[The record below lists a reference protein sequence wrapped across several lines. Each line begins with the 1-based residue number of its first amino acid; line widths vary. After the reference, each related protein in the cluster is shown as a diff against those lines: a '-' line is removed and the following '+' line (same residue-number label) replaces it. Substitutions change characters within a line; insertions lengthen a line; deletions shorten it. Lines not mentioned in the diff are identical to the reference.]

1 MKKILAL
8 FLSLL
13 MLLSTVSVTVFANPV
28 GFQEKNV
35 YETNDYVT
43 DDQLAILAKL
53 GITSWSSISSLG
65 YRHEEVVS
73 RWFVAFWL
81 YNMGV
86 SENVPANGFETMF
99 KDLTSEHKW
108 YSRIKGAVQAGL
120 MQGYPD
126 GYFRPNEPVSTDEAT
141 EVMLKVL
148 GYQPYIKIFGKAQA
162 LKQTKIMEGIPAGE
176 SMTQDMMMRMIYN
189 TLNSPAIST
198 NAWTAYANG
207 DVDITYVIDE
217 SYLGFEHLYGVKHE
231 MAVLDGIQGST
242 LVESG
247 DIIKDGYV
255 TIAGV
260 DYEYAD
266 DATDLLGYRVNYLY
280 KEQNGIRKIVH
291 LFKSEKNE
299 ELVLE
304 HDMIESFENGVY
316 TYYNEN
322 DKEKTVVI
330 SPETHVIYNDVANPA
345 YTQEEMIPSFG
356 KVTFIDNNG
365 KKGYEVVKIDDY
377 DFYFSS
383 AINATTNKIIDSE
396 GDVVKTLDLSEPDYL
411 EIWNG
416 NSQIAFGRIKKSNL
430 LVVKRSSANSDFDR
444 VKVECFK
451 VSNKSV
457 KVSAVREDYIETS
470 SGRFDVWSGVVDAF
484 EMGKYYNLYK
494 YNDVVVLAI
503 EDAESGYEYAY
514 LINMGVDGDAF
525 NKFTRFAVV
534 DMDGNFNEYE
544 GAEKINVD
552 GTVVDNVDTM
562 WNNLNRS
569 ALMTNGYSEDYPLSQ
584 PVRLDYNSIG
594 QINKIDT
601 YYHDAEKEDENAIRI
616 IENAAGS
623 PQYNSYAHGL
633 YSLIEGSTT
642 VYQNLVASIETST
655 NILFIPGD
663 RFEEDSYMSRAL
675 TNGEKYKLDIA
686 GIADNIYI
694 ADNVFVYYN
703 PQNDGI
709 GGWTRQFII
718 SDLEKGINDD
728 GEIVC
733 TVSGY
738 YINQTK
744 EYTCEE
750 ELFNQFEIGD
760 IYKFEV
766 DKNNRIIA
774 SEKVLGIDEVPDRQ
788 NRQMITGTNGAIS
801 SANGTIYGSLVHFQ
815 GSFVRVSQA
824 LPTDIEDYDPDFK
837 ADNYYIGTTGIYKY
851 SVVQGQPSVTAS
863 SLAEATPY
871 TTDPENPSTVVINV
885 LNGTN
890 QIYIIEK

>member
-8 FLSLL
+8 FLSML
-13 MLLSTVSVTVFANPV
+13 MLLSTVSMTFFANPV
-28 GFQEKNV
+28 GFNEKIT
-35 YETNDYVT
+35 YDTNDYVT
-43 DDQLAILAKL
+43 NDQLAILSKL
-53 GITSWSSISSLG
+53 GITSWPDISSLG

-73 RWFVAFWL
+73 RWFMAFWL
-81 YNMGV
+81 YNMKV
-86 SENVPANGFETMF
+86 TENVPANGFETMF

-108 YSRIKGAVQAGL
+108 YSRIKGAVQGGF

-126 GYFRPNEPVSTDEAT
+126 GYFRPNEPISTDEAT
-141 EVMLKVL
+141 EVLLKVL
-148 GYQPYIKIFGKAQA
+148 GYQPYIKIFGKAAA
-162 LKQTKIMEGIPAGE
+162 LKQTKIMEGVPAGD

-198 NAWTAYANG
+198 TAWKSYEDGN
-207 DVDITYVIDE
+207 VDITYVIDE

-231 MAVLDGIQGST
+231 MAVLDGIVGTT
-242 LVESG
+242 LTDSG
-247 DIIKDGYV
+247 DIIKDGIV
-255 TIAGV
+255 RIAGV
-260 DYEYAD
+260 EYEYAD

-280 KEQNGIRKIVH
+280 KEQGGQRKIIH
-291 LFKSEKNE
+291 IFKSSKNE
-299 ELVLE
+299 ALVLTHE
-304 HDMIESFENGVY
+304 DIEDYSNGVY
-316 TYYNEN
+316 TYYTEN
-322 DKEKTVVI
+322 DKEKTVEL
-330 SPETHVIYNDVANPA
+330 SPETRVIYNDVANPA
-345 YTQEEMIPSFG
+345 YSDDEMVPAFG
-356 KVTFIDNNG
+356 TVTFIDNDG
-365 KKGYEVVKIDDY
+365 KRGYEVVKVENF

-383 AINATTNKIIDSE
+383 AINATTNKITDSE
-396 GDVVKTLDLSEPDYL
+396 GETVRVLDLSEPDYL

-416 NSQIAFGRIKKSNL
+416 DNKIAFGRIKKSNL
-430 LVVKRSSANSDFDR
+430 LVVKRSSSNSDYDR
-444 VKVECFK
+444 VKIECFK
-451 VSNKSV
+451 VSNKNAKVSSV
-457 KVSAVREDYIETS
+457 KEDSIVTS
-470 SGRFDVWSGVVDAF
+470 SGTFDVWSGAIDQF

-494 YNDVVVLAI
+494 YNNTVVYAI
-503 EDAESGYEYAY
+503 EDTASGYEYAY

-525 NKFTRFAVV
+525 SKSTRFAIV
-534 DMDGNFNEYE
+534 DMDGNYTEFE
-544 GAEKINVD
+544 GAEKINID

-569 ALMTNGYSEDYPLSQ
+569 ALMTNGYSEEYPLSQ

-616 IENAAGS
+616 VENAAGS

-642 VYQNLVASIETST
+642 VYQDLVASIETST

-675 TNGEKYKLDIA
+675 TNGERYKLDIA
-686 GIADNIYI
+686 GISDNIYI
-694 ADNVFVYYN
+694 ADNLFIYYN
-703 PQNDGI
+703 PVSDGI
-709 GGWTRQFII
+709 GGWTRQFIV
-718 SDLEKGINDD
+718 SDLVKGINDD

-733 TVSGY
+733 TVTGY

-744 EYTCEE
+744 SYTCEE
-750 ELFNQFEIGD
+750 ELFNQLEIGD

-766 DKNNRIIA
+766 DKKNRIIA
-774 SEKVLGIDEVPDRQ
+774 SKKILGIDEVPDRL

-801 SANGTIYGSLVHFQ
+801 SANGTIYGSLVHYQ

-824 LPTDIEDYDPDFK
+824 LPTDIEDYDPDYK
-837 ADNYYIGTTGIYKY
+837 ADNFYIGTTGIYKY
-851 SVVQGQPSVTAS
+851 SVVQGQPTVTPS
-863 SLAEATPY
+863 SLAEATAY
-871 TTDPENPSTVVINV
+871 TSDAENPSTVVINV